1 MEARCM
7 SLGLPERRSNE
18 RFATML
24 NGWIRDPKSKARI
37 ECSVWDLSQSGV
49 RLVISGCADVPLEFE
64 LQIPDAGAT
73 AMTRLVWTDGTHY
86 GAQFTG

>member
-1 MEARCM
+1 MRP
-7 SLGLPERRSNE
+7 GLPERRSDE
-18 RFATML
+18 RFATVL
-24 NGWIRDPKSKARI
+24 EGWIRDPKSEARI

-49 RLVISGCADVPLEFE
+49 RLVIPGAADIPVEFE

-86 GAQFTG
+86 GARFTS

>member
-1 MEARCM
+1 M
-7 SLGLPERRSNE
+7 SLGLTERRSDE
-18 RFATML
+18 RFATVL
-24 NGWIRDPKSKARI
+24 NGWIRDPKSMARI

-49 RLVISGCADVPLEFE
+49 RLVISGAADIPVEFE

-86 GAQFTG
+86 GARFTS

>member
-1 MEARCM
+1 M
-7 SLGLPERRSNE
+7 SLGLPERRSDE
-18 RFATML
+18 RFATVL
-24 NGWIRDPKSKARI
+24 DGWIRDPISKVRI

-49 RLVISGCADVPLEFE
+49 RLVISGSADVPVEFE

-86 GAQFTG
+86 GARFTS

>member
-1 MEARCM
+1 MRP
-7 SLGLPERRSNE
+7 GLPERRSDE
-18 RFATML
+18 RFATVL
-24 NGWIRDPKSKARI
+24 DGWIRDPKSMARI

-49 RLVISGCADVPLEFE
+49 RLVISGSADIPVEFE

-86 GAQFTG
+86 GARFTS